1 MCGMSIKSI
10 SNLGSAAVNGIVR
23 KIPSATINNEKVL
36 KTIKWTA
43 DHLAAPHNNRL
54 ILGITAILIQPLID
68 LYNRNVDE
76 KTRKTSVARTLAKII
91 AGTTT
96 GYFIRYA
103 CFKGI
108 EYMTKDPAKAVQKL
122 NSTIFPKGLSFLK
135 KMESALYPKGIANVT
150 IEGLKNHKNAIS
162 TFAGLGIMLFTNFL
176 IDAPFTKYL
185 TNKFIKRIDNTNRN
199 TNPILNPYFT
209 RPTMDTFTAKTSK
222 GAA

>member
-10 SNLGSAAVNGIVR
+10 SNIGSAAVNGIVR
-23 KIPSATINNEKVL
+23 RIPSATINNEKIL

-68 LYNRNVDE
+68 LYNRNVDD

-108 EYMTKDPAKAVQKL
+108 EYMTKDPAKAANKL
-122 NSTIFPKGLSFLK
+122 Q
-135 KMESALYPKGIANVT
+135 SAMFPKGIANVT
-150 IEGLKNHKNAIS
+150 IDGLKHYKNAIG
-162 TFAGLGIMLFTNFL
+162 TFAGLGVMLFTNFL
-176 IDAPFTKYL
+176 IDAPLTKFL
-185 TNKFIKRIDNTNRN
+185 TNKFIKKIDKQN
-199 TNPILNPYFT
+199 IDVIKNPYFGT
-209 RPTMDTFTAKTSK
+209 PRMDIFTGKANK
-222 GAA
+222 GGE